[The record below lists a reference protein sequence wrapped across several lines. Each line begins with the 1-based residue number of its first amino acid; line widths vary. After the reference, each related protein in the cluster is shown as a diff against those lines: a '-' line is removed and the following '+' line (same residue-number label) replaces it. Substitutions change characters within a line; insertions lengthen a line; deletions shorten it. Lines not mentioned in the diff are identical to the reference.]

1 MIFLFGNFGL
11 EKFDKIFMLKYK
23 KPMEKLGLEL
33 IRDFLQDFAESL
45 AQALDLEIT
54 IADRNFV
61 RIVGTGAFK
70 DKVFQP
76 LPVGSVYR
84 NSVIF
89 CKPFLV
95 EEAVA
100 SEYCQRCEFRTKC
113 VVRAEA
119 CAPICLGDKVLG
131 VIGIVATDNSQK
143 RRFLRKRVD
152 YCNTIRRLA
161 ELITVIFEVQETGS
175 VTRYPGI
182 RFFSGIVTFD
192 MILGKSKKMCEAIDM
207 AKKAAQT
214 DANILITGESGTG
227 KELFSRAIH
236 YGSPRKDHVFEAI
249 NCSAIPDTLLES
261 ELFGYEQGA
270 FTGAIR
276 GGKIGRFQFAHQGT
290 ILLDEIG
297 DMSPNLQAKLL
308 RFLEDKY
315 IHRLGGIGPVQINTR
330 IVAATNKNLKSF
342 VKQGRFREDL
352 YYRLDVIPI
361 FIPPLRERGDD
372 IDLLAKFLL
381 QQYNM
386 QYKKK
391 ITSIEE
397 KLLVRFHEYDWPGNV
412 RELKNLIEY
421 GVFLENTSFLREK
434 TVISK
439 FESNGDICSRYTIAT
454 TGILSSMVRNIE
466 RKIIEETLDRYK
478 GTPFCMDKTARSLG
492 ISRASLY
499 RKLNSSNNRD
509 SSQ

>member
-1 MIFLFGNFGL
+1 
-11 EKFDKIFMLKYK
+11 MLKYK
-23 KPMEKLGLEL
+23 KFVEKLSLEL
-33 IRDFLQDFAESL
+33 IRNFLQDFAESL

-61 RIVGTGAFK
+61 RIVGTGVFK
-70 DKVFQP
+70 EKVLQP

-84 NSVIF
+84 NSVIY

-100 SEYCQRCEFRTKC
+100 SEYCQHCEFRQKC

-119 CAPICLGDKVLG
+119 CAPICLGDRVLG
-131 VIGIVATDNSQK
+131 VIGIVAMDNSQK
-143 RRFLRKRVD
+143 RRFLRKRID
-152 YCNTIRRLA
+152 YYNTILRLA
-161 ELITVIFEVQETGS
+161 ELIKVIFGVREVGGGGTKNPG
-175 VTRYPGI
+175 VRY
-182 RFFSGIVTFD
+182 FSGIVTFD
-192 MILGKSKKMCEAIDM
+192 TILGKSEEICEAINM
-207 AKKAAQT
+207 AKKAARIDT
-214 DANILITGESGTG
+214 NILITGESGTG

-236 YGSPRKDHVFEAI
+236 YASGRKDHVFEAI

-276 GGKIGRFQFAHQGT
+276 GGKIGRFQVAHQGT

-297 DMSPNLQAKLL
+297 DMSLNLQAKLL
-308 RFLEDKY
+308 RFLEDKC
-315 IHRLGGIGPVQINTR
+315 IHRLGGVGPVQIDTR
-330 IVAATNKNLKSF
+330 FIAATNKNLRNF
-342 VKQGRFREDL
+342 VKQGKFREDL

-372 IDLLAKFLL
+372 IDLLAESFL
-381 QQYNM
+381 QQYNAD
-386 QYKKK
+386 YKKN
-391 ITSIEE
+391 ITSMED
-397 KLLVRFHEYDWPGNV
+397 KLLVRFHEYEWPGNI

-421 GVFLENTSFLREK
+421 GVFLEDTSFLREK
-434 TVISK
+434 SVISK
-439 FESNGDICSRYTIAT
+439 FESNEDICSKYTT
-454 TGILSSMVRNIE
+454 PNVGTLSDMVRNIE

-478 GTPFCMDKTARSLG
+478 GYPFSVSKTARSLG

-499 RKLNSSNNRD
+499 RKLNLSNNRE
-509 SSQ
+509 SSQK